1 MTKTLSDALVL
12 FGATGDLAFK
22 KIFPALHA
30 MVRHGALDVPVIG
43 VALSGWDVERLRRR
57 ARESIE
63 QHGGVDERAFAKL
76 AGLLS
81 YVDGDYR
88 DKATFERLRSAL
100 GAARRPLYYLAIPP
114 GAFPTVVEGLAAL
127 PATRHGRVVVEKPF
141 GRDLPSAQAL
151 NGTLHAAFSEDAVF
165 RIDHYLGKEPVQNL
179 LYFRF
184 ANTFLEPLWNRNYV
198 DNVQITMAEQFGVEG
213 RGGFYD
219 SVGAIR
225 DVVQNHLLQV
235 VANLAMEP
243 PAGTDSAAMQ
253 DEKVKVFKT
262 IRTLTGRSLV
272 RGQYRGYR
280 DEAGVAK
287 DSQTETFAAMQV
299 HLDSWRWAGV
309 PFFIRAGKCLPTTA
323 TEVMVE
329 FRHPPQNVFREAT
342 LPHANYVRFRLGP
355 GRVAIAVGALSKKP
369 GPAMIGEEVELS
381 VLNAQDEEASA
392 YERLIGDAMKGD
404 GSLFARQDG
413 VEEAWRIVDPILR
426 MPNPIREYAPGDWG
440 PAEADKMTAS
450 FGGWHQPQSVQ

>member
-381 VLNAQDEEASA
+381 VLNAQDEEAGA

-450 FGGWHQPQSVQ
+450 FGGWHQPQAVQ